1 MRAPEFWNGHDIM
14 ARLAIAA
21 LSPIGSLYGATVAF
35 KAARARP
42 YRSSAKVVCVGNLTA
57 GGTGKTPIAIA
68 IARTL
73 TERRLN
79 TVVLTRG
86 YGGRTRGPV
95 AVDAEQD
102 LANDM
107 GDEAL
112 VLAAAAPVIV
122 SRDRV
127 AGARLAEA
135 EGADA
140 IVMDDGHQN
149 FSLAKDLSLV
159 VIDSEAGFGNGH
171 MLPAGPLREPVAQGL
186 ARADA
191 VIIVGDG
198 DLPLPGFGKPAL
210 RAHLVPVDVLGL
222 AGQRV
227 VAFAGIGRPAKFF
240 QTLQDLGAEVIEA
253 RGFGDHHVFTAAE
266 MARLHAKARAADAQ
280 LITTEK
286 DFARLTS
293 AERQDIRYLPV
304 RAAFEDMPAF
314 EALLDRIAPRTL
326 APAAA

>member
-1 MRAPEFWNGHDIM
+1 MRAPEFWNGQDLM
-14 ARLAIAA
+14 ARLAVAV

-42 YRSSAKVVCVGNLTA
+42 YRSSVKVVCVGNLTA

-68 IARTL
+68 IARAL
-73 TERRLN
+73 SARQSN
-79 TVVLTRG
+79 AVILTRG
-86 YGGRTRGPV
+86 YGGLTRGPV
-95 AVDAEQD
+95 IIDAQQD
-102 LANDM
+102 LASDV

-122 SRDRV
+122 ASDRA
-127 AGARLAEA
+127 AGARLAE
-135 EGADA
+135 ERGADV

-149 FSLAKDLSLV
+149 FALAKDLSLV
-159 VIDSEAGFGNGH
+159 VVDSEGGFGNGH

-191 VIIVGDG
+191 VIVVGEG
-198 DLPLPGFGKPAL
+198 NLALPNFAKPVL

-222 AGQRV
+222 SGQRV
-227 VAFAGIGRPAKFF
+227 VAFAGIGRPEKFF
-240 QTLQDLGAEVIEA
+240 DTLRSLGAEIVEA
-253 RGFGDHHVFTAAE
+253 RGFGDHHVFSAAE
-266 MARLHAKARAADAQ
+266 MARLHAKARAGGAQ

-286 DFARLTS
+286 DFARLTP
-293 AERQDIRYLPV
+293 AERPDIRFLPV

-314 EALLDRIAPRTL
+314 EALLDRIAPRAL
-326 APAAA
+326 APAPA

>member
-1 MRAPEFWNGHDIM
+1 MRAPEFWNGHDLM

-21 LSPIGSLYGATVAF
+21 LSPIGRLYGATVAF

-42 YRSSAKVVCVGNLTA
+42 YHSSAKVVCVGNLTA

-68 IARTL
+68 VARML
-73 TERRLN
+73 MDRRLN
-79 TVVLTRG
+79 TVILTRG

-95 AVDAEQD
+95 AIDADQD
-102 LANDM
+102 LASDV

-122 SRDRV
+122 SRDRA
-127 AGARLAEA
+127 AGARLAEE
-135 EGADA
+135 EGADV

-159 VIDSEAGFGNGH
+159 VVDCGTGFGNGQI
-171 MLPAGPLREPVAQGL
+171 LPAGPLREPVAQGL

-191 VIIVGDG
+191 IVAVGEG
-198 DLPLPGFGKPAL
+198 HLPLADFAKPVL

-227 VAFAGIGRPAKFF
+227 VAFAGIGRPEKFF
-240 QTLQDLGAEVIEA
+240 QTLQILGAEIVEA
-253 RGFGDHHVFTAAE
+253 RDFGDHHVFTAAE

-286 DFARLTS
+286 DFARLTP

-326 APAAA
+326 APAPA